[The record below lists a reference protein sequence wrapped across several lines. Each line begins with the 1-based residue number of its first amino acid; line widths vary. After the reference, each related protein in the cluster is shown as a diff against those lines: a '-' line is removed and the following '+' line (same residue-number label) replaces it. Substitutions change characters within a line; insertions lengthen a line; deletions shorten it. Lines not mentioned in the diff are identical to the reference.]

1 MLQKARDW
9 VSWDPCAQT
18 RGEISALVENNDEQK
33 LQTLLGQRLKFGTAG
48 LRGQMGAG
56 YGRMN
61 DLVVM
66 QTAQGLCKYL
76 EAHVPDAKSR
86 GIVVGYDHRRLGEL
100 SSAGFA
106 RITAAVAMSQ
116 GFRVYSFQHVV
127 ATPMAAYAVK
137 EHHAAAGVMVT
148 ASHNPKADNGYKV
161 YWGNG
166 AQIIPPHDE
175 GIAESIEQNLAP
187 WQLYATDEAAITSN
201 PLYKDITE
209 ELTDK
214 YLNLVGGMCQRLE
227 HNQNSQLRI
236 TYTAMHGVGQRFFLE
251 AMQRFGLHG
260 EQRLACVAAQA
271 EPNPEFPTVKFP
283 NPEEKGAL
291 DIAIETANQN
301 GSQLILANDPD
312 ADRLAA
318 AEKLPNGQWQLFTGN
333 QIGILLGHY
342 MFTRWR
348 RQHPS
353 GDVSKLAMCASAVSS
368 KMLAKIAEVEGFR
381 FEQTLTGF
389 KWLGNRSIDLR
400 AEGYDVVF
408 AYEEALG
415 YCVGDIAV
423 DKDGISAGCMFAEMA
438 IELAHDGKTVFQHM
452 DSLYQ
457 RYGEF
462 VSNNSYVICRDPA
475 KIDAIFE
482 RLRNSGQYWESVAG
496 VRITRIRDVTTGFT
510 TEESASG
517 LPTTPDSHMIMYDFG
532 NGISCTLRT
541 SGTEPKIKYYA
552 EIAGEPG
559 QAREQVTAVL
569 DAFVEDIVRE
579 MLQPEENGLER
590 P

>member
-1 MLQKARDW
+1 M
-9 VSWDPCAQT
+9 
-18 RGEISALVENNDEQK
+18 
-33 LQTLLGQRLKFGTAG
+33 
-48 LRGQMGAG
+48 
-56 YGRMN
+56 
-61 DLVVM
+61 
-66 QTAQGLCKYL
+66 
-76 EAHVPDAKSR
+76 PDAKSR

-100 SSAGFA
+100 SSEGFA
-106 RITAAVAMSQ
+106 HITAAVAMSQ
-116 GFRVYSFQHVV
+116 GFTVYSASRVV
-127 ATPMAAYAVK
+127 ATPMVAYAVK
-137 EHHAAAGVMVT
+137 DLNAAAGVMVT
-148 ASHNPKADNGYKV
+148 ASHNPKADDGYKV

-175 GIAESIEQNLAP
+175 GIADSIERNLAP
-187 WQLYATDEAAITSN
+187 WQQYLTSEEAITSN
-201 PLYKDITE
+201 PRYRDITDS
-209 ELTDK
+209 LTDK
-214 YLNLVGGMCQRLE
+214 YINLVGGMCQRHE
-227 HNQNSQLRI
+227 HNQSSRLRI
-236 TYTAMHGVGQRFFLE
+236 TYTAMHGVGQRYLLE
-251 AMQRFGLHG
+251 AMKRFGIQG
-260 EQRLACVAAQA
+260 EEHLACVAAQA
-271 EPNPEFPTVKFP
+271 EPDPEFPTVKFP

-291 DIAIETANQN
+291 DLAIEVANQN

-318 AEKLPNGQWQLFTGN
+318 AEKLPNGQWQLLTGN

-353 GDVSKLAMCASAVSS
+353 GDVSKVAMCASAVSS

-389 KWLGNRSIDLR
+389 KWLGNRSLDLR
-400 AEGYDVVF
+400 AQGYDVVF

-423 DKDGISAGCMFAEMA
+423 DKDGISAACIFAEMA
-438 IELAHDGKTVFQHM
+438 IELAHEGKTVFQHM
-452 DSLYQ
+452 NSLYE

-475 KIDAIFE
+475 KIDAIFA
-482 RLRNSGQYWESVAG
+482 RLRNNGQYWEAVAG
-496 VRITRIRDVTTGFT
+496 VQIVRIRDVTTGYT
-510 TEESASG
+510 SEPTPSG
-517 LPTTPDSHMIMYDFG
+517 LPATPDSHMIMYDFS
-532 NGISCTLRT
+532 NGVSCTLRT

-559 QAREQVTAVL
+559 QSREQVTQLL

-579 MLQPEENGLER
+579 ALQPEENGLER